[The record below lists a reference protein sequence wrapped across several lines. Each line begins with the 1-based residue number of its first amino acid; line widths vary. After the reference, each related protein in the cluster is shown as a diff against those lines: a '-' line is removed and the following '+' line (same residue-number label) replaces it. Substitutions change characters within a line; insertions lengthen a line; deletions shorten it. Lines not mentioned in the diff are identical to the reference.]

1 MIQKKKK
8 KAHLEAEIHNHIFK
22 INIFS
27 KATPMYLYSS
37 CIKTHL
43 LMQNLLNC
51 ILQLKGICR
60 IGLISTA
67 CVKAFFLWSL
77 SVAMVTLQEE
87 SYITF

>member
-1 MIQKKKK
+1 
-8 KAHLEAEIHNHIFK
+8 
-22 INIFS
+22 
-27 KATPMYLYSS
+27 MYLYSS
-37 CIKTHL
+37 CIKTGL

-51 ILQLKGICR
+51 ILQLKEICR

-67 CVKAFFLWSL
+67 CVKAFFLCSL